1 MDYSNVEKGH
11 LSVEVRPNKVAIATL
26 NRPDRLNSMGDGMH
40 EAIEEFLHMVNYDR
54 DVNAVVFTGAG
65 RAFCAGG
72 DVKAMGD
79 RATGAAEKLD
89 PGNLLRGAKYIVQRF
104 VNCEVPLIAAI
115 NGHAVGLGAT
125 IGLLC
130 DVTFIAEDAKIGDN
144 HVRVGITAGDG
155 GALIWPYLIGVHKA
169 KDMLMS
175 GRLIT
180 GREAHEL
187 GVTNYCYPKEEVLD
201 RAIAY
206 AEEIAAGARGRG
218 ALHQD
223 RHQQAPVGRPPTG
236 SWTSASSPS
245 SSPWR
250 RRTTR
255 RLRRRSRRSGPRF
268 SPVTRLSAF
277 GGAPASYAQPKKRG
291 RIHAAP
297 LSFAWFRPSGYLK
310 PRSSQ
315 TALRRRMPSL
325 LPYLLRSRRKLC
337 SSSRQ
342 TMLVKRG
349 WATSA

>member
-1 MDYSNVEKGH
+1 MDYSNVAKGH
-11 LSVEVRPNKVAIATL
+11 LDIEVRPNKVAIATL
-26 NRPDRLNSMGDGMH
+26 NRPDRLNAMGDGLH
-40 EAIEEFLHMVNYDR
+40 EAIEEYLHMVNYDR

-79 RATGAAEKLD
+79 RATGTAEKLD

-115 NGHAVGLGAT
+115 NGPAIGLGAT

-180 GREAHEL
+180 GREAHDL

-201 RAIAY
+201 RAVAY
-206 AEEIAAGARGRG
+206 AEEIAAGARIAVRFTKI
-218 ALHQD
+218 ALNKHLWDGLNRVMDFCLISEQLAMGTED
-223 RHQQAPVGRPPTG
+223 HKEATTAFKEKRTPVFTG
-236 SWTSASSPS
+236 
-245 SSPWR
+245 
-250 RRTTR
+250 
-255 RLRRRSRRSGPRF
+255 
-268 SPVTRLSAF
+268 
-277 GGAPASYAQPKKRG
+277 Y
-291 RIHAAP
+291 
-297 LSFAWFRPSGYLK
+297 
-310 PRSSQ
+310 
-315 TALRRRMPSL
+315 
-325 LPYLLRSRRKLC
+325 
-337 SSSRQ
+337 
-342 TMLVKRG
+342 
-349 WATSA
+349 

>member
-1 MDYSNVEKGH
+1 MDYSSVEKGH

-180 GREAHEL
+180 GREAHDL

-206 AEEIAAGARGRG
+206 AEEIAAGARVAVRFTKIAINKHLWDGLNRVMDFCLISEQL
-218 ALHQD
+218 AMATEDHKEATTAFSEK
-223 RHQQAPVGRPPTG
+223 RAPVFTG
-236 SWTSASSPS
+236 
-245 SSPWR
+245 
-250 RRTTR
+250 
-255 RLRRRSRRSGPRF
+255 
-268 SPVTRLSAF
+268 
-277 GGAPASYAQPKKRG
+277 Y
-291 RIHAAP
+291 
-297 LSFAWFRPSGYLK
+297 
-310 PRSSQ
+310 
-315 TALRRRMPSL
+315 
-325 LPYLLRSRRKLC
+325 
-337 SSSRQ
+337 
-342 TMLVKRG
+342 
-349 WATSA
+349 

>member
-1 MDYSNVEKGH
+1 MTLRREDLDDGITVLTIDRPAARNA
-11 LSVEVRPNKVAIATL
+11 LSPETRGRFAEYCTSMAEDEAVR
-26 NRPDRLNSMGDGMH
+26 
-40 EAIEEFLHMVNYDR
+40 
-54 DVNAVVFTGAG
+54 AVVITGAG
-65 RAFCAGG
+65 DHFCAGG

-206 AEEIAAGARGRG
+206 AEEIAAGARVAVRFTKIAINKHLWDGLNRVMDFCLISEQL
-218 ALHQD
+218 AMATEDHKEATTAFSEK
-223 RHQQAPVGRPPTG
+223 RAPVFTG
-236 SWTSASSPS
+236 
-245 SSPWR
+245 
-250 RRTTR
+250 
-255 RLRRRSRRSGPRF
+255 
-268 SPVTRLSAF
+268 
-277 GGAPASYAQPKKRG
+277 Y
-291 RIHAAP
+291 
-297 LSFAWFRPSGYLK
+297 
-310 PRSSQ
+310 
-315 TALRRRMPSL
+315 
-325 LPYLLRSRRKLC
+325 
-337 SSSRQ
+337 
-342 TMLVKRG
+342 
-349 WATSA
+349 